1 MGEIWIPPQQIT
13 VRALALVWRGP
24 ELLMIRVD
32 ADSGTVRGYRPIGG
46 GVEFMETSGQAIR
59 REIREELGTECE
71 LGKFHGYVENLY
83 NFHGHNGHE
92 IMALWD
98 VTLANKNLYELE
110 QVPYA
115 EESLAHDFL
124 VWRNPFKAELPVW
137 PSTMLEILER
147 EAPLD

>member
-1 MGEIWIPPQQIT
+1 MPIPAQC
-13 VRALALVWRGP
+13 A
-24 ELLMIRVD
+24 
-32 ADSGTVRGYRPIGG
+32 
-46 GVEFMETSGQAIR
+46 AIDPSAAGWSSWKPPSKPC
-59 REIREELGTECE
+59 EIREELDTECE

-83 NFHGHNGHE
+83 KFHGHNGHE

-98 VTLANKNLYELE
+98 VNLANKNLYELE

-115 EESLAHDFL
+115 EECLAHDFV

-137 PSTMLEILER
+137 PSTMLKILEV

>member
-1 MGEIWIPPQQIT
+1 
-13 VRALALVWRGP
+13 
-24 ELLMIRVD
+24 
-32 ADSGTVRGYRPIGG
+32 
-46 GVEFMETSGQAIR
+46 METSGQAIR

-98 VTLANKNLYELE
+98 VRLANKSLYELE

-115 EESLAHDFL
+115 EEHLAHDFL

-137 PSTMLEILER
+137 PSSMLEVLET
-147 EAPLD
+147 

>member
-32 ADSGTVRGYRPIGG
+32 AASGTVHGYRPIGG
-46 GVEFMETSGQAIR
+46 GVEFMETSSQAIR

-98 VTLANKNLYELE
+98 VKLENRNLYELE
-110 QVPYA
+110 QVPYV
-115 EESLAHDFL
+115 EECLADDFL

-137 PSTMLEILER
+137 PSSMLEVLEI
-147 EAPLD
+147 